1 MRWIL
6 KFPCNETDLVNKLT
20 NVLKGM
26 INDLDEWKKKVAKAR
41 EHFYSLNY
49 YTTQQLLLLRKELSL
64 YVDPDYNNDLRPDV
78 LSLLQCLSREITQEQ
93 VISHI
98 RDTDDDQDKDEE
110 MTTANNLVSQHIEEI
125 SGIEVDSG
133 VAPVTIRHS
142 PASAAQPKLGENDLT
157 IKQRMILDNLI
168 MSYGF
173 HSKLILLA
181 FERSAEPEIEEEV
194 EKWCSQH
201 QDEFDFIDEGEAK
214 ESYWPLEEEWD
225 NQEVH
230 VGDSDGR
237 PIEGRVAVNEN
248 HPIVQQLLL
257 AGYSLE
263 QSYTALD
270 QNPSNTQEAMEFI
283 DQLEETNQ
291 RGEVEDDYWYFD
303 ERYTG
308 ALDAHTG

>member
-1 MRWIL
+1 
-6 KFPCNETDLVNKLT
+6 
-20 NVLKGM
+20 M

>member
-1 MRWIL
+1 
-6 KFPCNETDLVNKLT
+6 
-20 NVLKGM
+20 M

-41 EHFYSLNY
+41 EHFYCLNY

-64 YVDPDYNNDLRPDV
+64 YIDPNYNHNLRPDV

-98 RDTDDDQDKDEE
+98 RDTDDLDEDEE
-110 MTTANNLVSQHIEEI
+110 ITPSNLVSQHMEEI
-125 SGIEVDSG
+125 STIEEDNGMTAVT
-133 VAPVTIRHS
+133 PVTTRHS
-142 PASAAQPKLGENDLT
+142 PTSAAQPKLGENDLT
-157 IKQRMILDNLI
+157 IKQRMIFDNLI

-194 EKWCSQH
+194 EIWCSQH
-201 QDEFDFIDEGEAK
+201 QDEFEFIDEGETK
-214 ESYWPLEEEWD
+214 EGFWPLEEEWD
-225 NQEVH
+225 NQEI
-230 VGDSDGR
+230 GDNDGR
-237 PIEGRVAVNEN
+237 PIEGKVAVNED

-263 QSYTALD
+263 QAFTALD

-291 RGEVEDDYWYFD
+291 RGEVEDEYWYFD
-303 ERYTG
+303 EKYTG
-308 ALDAHTG
+308 PLDVHTG